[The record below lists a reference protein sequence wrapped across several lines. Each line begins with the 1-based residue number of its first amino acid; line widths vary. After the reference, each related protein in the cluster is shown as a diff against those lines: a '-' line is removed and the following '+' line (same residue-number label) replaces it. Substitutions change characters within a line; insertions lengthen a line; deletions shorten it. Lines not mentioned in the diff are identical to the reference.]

1 MEALIKKFSW
11 QVTLLEVWCAEKELN
26 NKDVDFP
33 RGCQMEM
40 RKIEEAFKP
49 LLVLLVEQ
57 QQSKDMRHWS
67 CRDCGP
73 TTAVW
78 RGHPVCSTC
87 GSSYITSDLL
97 YERKELQV
105 VEQQPKTEQEKR
117 CTRQNS

>member
-1 MEALIKKFSW
+1 VSCKSINACGHHLQFAN
-11 QVTLLEVWCAEKELN
+11 C
-26 NKDVDFP
+26 
-33 RGCQMEM
+33 
-40 RKIEEAFKP
+40 
-49 LLVLLVEQ
+49 LVEQ

-105 VEQQPKTEQEKR
+105 VEPPQKTAQEK
-117 CTRQNS
+117 T